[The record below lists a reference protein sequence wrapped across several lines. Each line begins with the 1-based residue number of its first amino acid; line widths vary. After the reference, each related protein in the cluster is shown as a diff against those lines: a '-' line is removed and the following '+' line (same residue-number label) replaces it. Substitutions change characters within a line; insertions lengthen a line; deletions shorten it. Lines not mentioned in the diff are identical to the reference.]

1 MMSMR
6 IVGQRIAF
14 VSHRETHFSL
24 QLHHTN
30 GRQDLLGKGDQQT
43 AEQAQNALR
52 PLAGIVRLDRH
63 TELHDA
69 PAEDNDA
76 NGLDAGEDKIGEV
89 VDDGQR
95 IVACGK
101 GWDG

>member
-24 QLHHTN
+24 QLHHADS
-30 GRQDLLGKGDQQT
+30 RQDLLCKGDQQT
-43 AEQAQNALR
+43 AEQAQNALC
-52 PLAGIVRLDRH
+52 PLAGVVGLDRH
-63 TELHDA
+63 AKLHHA

-76 NGLDAGEDKIGEV
+76 NGLDAAEYEIRQV

-101 GWDG
+101 GRSG